1 MTTLPQVGNNTNPME
16 KYAADLLAALVPRR
30 NLEFESQVPEEIGD
44 MEEAKIK
51 TDIRREESI
60 GMQDLLNAIDAE

>member
-1 MTTLPQVGNNTNPME
+1 ME